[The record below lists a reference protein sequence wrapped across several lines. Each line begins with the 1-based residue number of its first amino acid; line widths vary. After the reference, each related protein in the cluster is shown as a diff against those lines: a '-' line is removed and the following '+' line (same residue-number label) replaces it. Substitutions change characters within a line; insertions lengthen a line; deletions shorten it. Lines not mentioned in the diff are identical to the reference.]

1 MNSNY
6 VSNDKMIR
14 GAGLSSSNVI
24 GRISGNVED
33 LPALPERIRHI
44 LGIVLSNER
53 KPGNMICF
61 IMYDIS
67 SNKVRTLVAKYL
79 LERGCFRVQKSI
91 FMADLPSDE
100 YQKIA
105 SNLSEMQKMYENEDS
120 ILIVPLSEDY
130 ARAMRIIGQQVDL
143 DLIMHTKNTLFF

>member
-1 MNSNY
+1 MDSNY
-6 VSNDKMIR
+6 VLDDKLIR
-14 GAGLSSSNVI
+14 GTGLSGNPEI
-24 GRISGNVED
+24 GRVQGTLDDMPS
-33 LPALPERIRHI
+33 LPDRIRQI
-44 LGIVLSNER
+44 LGIVLSSNR

-79 LERGCFRVQKSI
+79 LGKGCSRVQKSI

-105 SNLSEMQKMYENEDS
+105 NNLSEMQKMYDNEDS
-120 ILIVPLSEDY
+120 ILVVPLSEDY